1 MLLPVFLTTCLPSH
15 LRLLMDNFLKKSLA
29 SFLHIPPGRIEIA
42 GVPRIGYLAGTIG
55 KIHQKMHLAGR
66 IAAADALHISQV
78 GMIHANQEVVF
89 FVVAFQQLA
98 GSLAG
103 AVDAMLGQLAA
114 SRRIHRIANLLGA
127 GRCRFDL
134 KSLLQPGFLHQIL
147 HNELGHR
154 TSANVAVAEEKYPD
168 HALNTPICCLH
179 IQYSM
184 EPLIRREELPDG
196 PLPQLFLRRSTRI
209 AGQYAN
215 TIGKSSVE
223 NVIKKLIEEGVL
235 VKHGT
240 GRAACC
246 RKSDAEQAIDAHER
260 WYLVYGRLP
269 RKFPNKRRF
278 PTKTNLINR

>member
-1 MLLPVFLTTCLPSH
+1 
-15 LRLLMDNFLKKSLA
+15 
-29 SFLHIPPGRIEIA
+29 
-42 GVPRIGYLAGTIG
+42 
-55 KIHQKMHLAGR
+55 MHLAGR

-89 FVVAFQQLA
+89 LVVAFQQLV

-114 SRRIHRIANLLGA
+114 SRRIHRIADLLGA

-134 KSLLQPGFLHQIL
+134 KSLLQTRFLHQIL

-154 TSANVAVAEEKYPD
+154 ASANVSVAEEKYPD

-184 EPLIRREELPDG
+184 EPLIRRGGLPDG
-196 PLPQLFLRRSTRI
+196 SLTQLFLRRSARI
-209 AGQYAN
+209 AGQCES
-215 TIGKSSVE
+215 TIGNSSAE

-235 VKHGT
+235 VKHGS
-240 GRAACC
+240 GRAVYYT
-246 RKSDAEQAIDAHER
+246 RSDA
-260 WYLVYGRLP
+260 
-269 RKFPNKRRF
+269 K
-278 PTKTNLINR
+278 

>member
-1 MLLPVFLTTCLPSH
+1 MFIKLVKSPRLEFRSMPLPVFLTTCLSSH

-29 SFLHIPPGRIEIA
+29 SFLYIPPGRIEIA
-42 GVPRIGYLAGTIG
+42 GVPRIGYLAGAIG
-55 KIHQKMHLAGR
+55 KIHQKMHLAVR

-89 FVVAFQQLA
+89 LVVAFQQLV

-114 SRRIHRIANLLGA
+114 SRRIHRIADLLGA
-127 GRCRFDL
+127 CRCRFDL

-154 TSANVAVAEEKYPD
+154 ASANVSMAEEKYPD

-196 PLPQLFLRRSTRI
+196 PLPQLFLRRYTRI

-235 VKHGT
+235 VKHGS
-240 GRAACC
+240 GRAVYYT
-246 RKSDAEQAIDAHER
+246 RSDA
-260 WYLVYGRLP
+260 
-269 RKFPNKRRF
+269 K
-278 PTKTNLINR
+278 

>member
-1 MLLPVFLTTCLPSH
+1 MPLPVFLTTCLSSH
-15 LRLLMDNFLKKSLA
+15 LRLLMDNFLKNSLA

-78 GMIHANQEVVF
+78 GMIHANQKVVLLVIAVQKLPGSF
-89 FVVAFQQLA
+89 A
-98 GSLAG
+98 GT
-103 AVDAMLGQLAA
+103 VDAMLGQLAA
-114 SRRIHRIANLLGA
+114 SRRIHRIADLLGA
-127 GRCRFDL
+127 CRCRFDL
-134 KSLLQPGFLHQIL
+134 KALLQTGFLHQVL

-154 TSANVAVAEEKYPD
+154 ASANVAVAEEKYPD

-235 VKHGT
+235 VKHGS
-240 GRAACC
+240 GRAVYYT
-246 RKSDAEQAIDAHER
+246 RSDA
-260 WYLVYGRLP
+260 
-269 RKFPNKRRF
+269 K
-278 PTKTNLINR
+278 